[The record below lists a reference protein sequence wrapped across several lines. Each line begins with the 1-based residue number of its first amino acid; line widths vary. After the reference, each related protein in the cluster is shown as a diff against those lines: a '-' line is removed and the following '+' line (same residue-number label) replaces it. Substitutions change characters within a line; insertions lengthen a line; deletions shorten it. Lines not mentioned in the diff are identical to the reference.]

1 MGLPYKMVTG
11 FPGTADIN
19 KAMLQAEVNVAASS
33 LPGYQTQ
40 VIPQIIKPG
49 IGMPLFQLPFFG
61 PDGNPAG
68 SPALKA
74 QGFELFEDV
83 YAEAFGKRPSGPKED
98 ALVMLNDVGT
108 QLQRG
113 LVFPKGTPADAV
125 EALRGAVR
133 KVAADPDFQADY
145 EKVTSQK
152 PDLVTAEELAPLF
165 ERLRHLDPAIKKTL
179 ADNIAE

>member
-11 FPGTADIN
+11 FPI
-19 KAMLQAEVNVAASS
+19 AASS

-49 IGMPLFQLPFFG
+49 IGMPLFQLPIIG
-61 PDGNPAG
+61 ADGKPAGNPA
-68 SPALKA
+68 LKQ
-74 QGFELFEDV
+74 QGFEVFEDV
-83 YAEAFGKRPSGPKED
+83 YAQAFGKPPSGPKEN
-98 ALVMLNDVGT
+98 ALLMLNDVGT

-113 LVFPKGTPADAV
+113 LLFPKGTPSDAV
-125 EALRGAVR
+125 ETMREAVR
-133 KVAADPDFQADY
+133 KVAADPDFQTDY

-152 PDLVTAEELAPLF
+152 PDLTSAAELAPLF

-179 ADNIAE
+179 MDNIAE